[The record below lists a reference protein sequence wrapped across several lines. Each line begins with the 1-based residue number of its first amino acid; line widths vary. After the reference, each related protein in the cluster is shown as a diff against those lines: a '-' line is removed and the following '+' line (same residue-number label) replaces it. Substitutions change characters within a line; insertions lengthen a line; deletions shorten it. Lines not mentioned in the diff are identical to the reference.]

1 MLKVMV
7 WVMGVA
13 LVCGGALR
21 AQEMDLA
28 GTWQGTVLPGNASGK
43 EMRMVLKVSKG
54 AGGGGQGV
62 LYSLDSDRPSRALT
76 VESVSLHGS
85 DFAFAVVSSGGS
97 YAGKLS
103 GDGQQV
109 VGMWTQGKDAQALT
123 LARVNA
129 ETAWAIPEPN
139 KVMPADADPTFEVAT
154 IKPTDPRV
162 TNDGIDL
169 HGRHLIFENK
179 SVEFLV
185 TFAYGIQR
193 QQVVGAPGWLSSDKY
208 DVDGMPD
215 VEGEPSLKQM
225 QAMVRKLLADR
236 FQLVS
241 HWDKKEMGVYAITVA
256 KTGPKMTK
264 SLGDPNG
271 LPNQSGGHDANG
283 RVDRYSNVT
292 MKEFALILNFFLDKP
307 VVDQTGLGGRFD
319 FVLKWTPNDAN
330 VANVA
335 DPATASPGIFTAVQ
349 EELGLRLEAV
359 RAPADVLAIDRV
371 ERPSEN

>member
-103 GDGQQV
+103 GDGSQI

>member
-1 MLKVMV
+1 
-7 WVMGVA
+7 
-13 LVCGGALR
+13 
-21 AQEMDLA
+21 
-28 GTWQGTVLPGNASGK
+28 
-43 EMRMVLKVSKG
+43 MRMVLKVSKG

>member
-1 MLKVMV
+1 
-7 WVMGVA
+7 
-13 LVCGGALR
+13 
-21 AQEMDLA
+21 
-28 GTWQGTVLPGNASGK
+28 
-43 EMRMVLKVSKG
+43 
-54 AGGGGQGV
+54 
-62 LYSLDSDRPSRALT
+62 
-76 VESVSLHGS
+76 
-85 DFAFAVVSSGGS
+85 
-97 YAGKLS
+97 
-103 GDGQQV
+103 
-109 VGMWTQGKDAQALT
+109 
-123 LARVNA
+123 
-129 ETAWAIPEPN
+129 
-139 KVMPADADPTFEVAT
+139 
-154 IKPTDPRV
+154 
-162 TNDGIDL
+162 
-169 HGRHLIFENK
+169 
-179 SVEFLV
+179 
-185 TFAYGIQR
+185 
-193 QQVVGAPGWLSSDKY
+193 
-208 DVDGMPD
+208 
-215 VEGEPSLKQM
+215 
-225 QAMVRKLLADR
+225 
-236 FQLVS
+236 
-241 HWDKKEMGVYAITVA
+241 VYAITVA